1 MNKTILLPLAL
12 SSLGVALLAGCTPA
26 STASTPT
33 SLEQE
38 VVSSALLSQK
48 NTASPLLL
56 KKATASSAADLSFDA
71 TDVPG
76 TLASFDALSL
86 DNYTIKTNVLVSDKE
101 DYDHKDGIVYTLAD
115 GSSKSVILYYSES
128 KLVSTSATVSA
139 SATVNASTSATASAT
154 TDTEQAELHLYGY
167 RHGGFDGMLQAGW
180 SFQAEDTTNLSYSG
194 TWKRGLAYVDDV
206 EYRFHAEE
214 ITLTNEGKSASFTS
228 FGLFASGRF
237 LAVEQAAIS
246 NGSETA
252 NVYAYTAFQNA
263 NYTRYLL
270 SESGTNRRLVY
281 RTPLTKLVVNR
292 FEEDDKTLYSV
303 HLKVVGSM
311 ALVGVYEKV
320 VTTAS
325 DGSESVSYVLYQGK
339 ESVPSED

>member
-101 DYDHKDGIVYTLAD
+101 DYDHKDEIVYTLAD

-139 SATVNASTSATASAT
+139 SATVNASTS
-154 TDTEQAELHLYGY
+154 DGKRNHRYG
-167 RHGGFDGMLQAGW
+167 
-180 SFQAEDTTNLSYSG
+180 TSG
-194 TWKRGLAYVDDV
+194 TPPLWL
-206 EYRFHAEE
+206 
-214 ITLTNEGKSASFTS
+214 SAWRLRWDAP
-228 FGLFASGRF
+228 GWLVLPSGRHHEPQ
-237 LAVEQAAIS
+237 L
-246 NGSETA
+246 
-252 NVYAYTAFQNA
+252 
-263 NYTRYLL
+263 
-270 SESGTNRRLVY
+270 
-281 RTPLTKLVVNR
+281 
-292 FEEDDKTLYSV
+292 
-303 HLKVVGSM
+303 
-311 ALVGVYEKV
+311 
-320 VTTAS
+320 
-325 DGSESVSYVLYQGK
+325 
-339 ESVPSED
+339 